1 MADLVIFVGMSLEDI
16 MGGALVPQATVFD
29 LLGGPGL
36 SSRGEGTGLFDGA

>member
-16 MGGALVPQATVFD
+16 MGGALVPEAMVSD

-36 SSRGEGTGLFDGA
+36 